1 MSEYKSFDKYWNRD
15 VKTAILSFFINIT
28 ILLSFVLYLA
38 ISKTFFHKIKTD
50 NEIIYTTEMQTCLDI
65 ARALN
70 KKCED

>member
-1 MSEYKSFDKYWNRD
+1 MSEYKSFDEYWDRN
-15 VKTAILSFFINIT
+15 VKTGILSFLISTT